1 MNEMEKREILSEVA
15 LGNVPADIVLKG
27 TLFNACTGEFIPGQS
42 IWIKG
47 DKIAYVG
54 PDHDASRDD
63 QTVVIDAGDRVLLP
77 GLIDAHT
84 HLGKYSPEELIRHLI
99 PTGVTTLVLETIE
112 PALFAG
118 KKGLDYFVR
127 GLEGQPIR
135 LYYTL
140 ASLGG
145 LIPSDEMVSP
155 KNEELRPFFEDPR
168 CQGVGEVYWGN
179 LLLKGGQGSRLRE
192 LTSLALE
199 FGKRVEGHGAG
210 ARGRKLQAY
219 TCFGIYSDHE
229 PTNDEEVLERL
240 RLGYWVMVR
249 EGSVRRELEGVKE
262 IFRRKIDFRRMVLTT
277 DSVDAGEFLAE
288 GHLDGAVRRAL
299 KLGIPPG
306 LVYQMVTLN
315 PAEHF
320 RIDHVVGSLAPGTKA
335 DILIIPS
342 PDEFFPQLVMCGGR
356 IIFQDGKA
364 LAQPKTFAFP
374 EAMFHMINV
383 EGYTFPSLPK
393 KGKVRVM
400 ELVTRLVTQ
409 EKIIDLEDPKE
420 SKDVMRIL
428 ALDRVRGGGAFMGL
442 LKGFGLQRG
451 AYGSTMMWDTVDMAV
466 AGCDPQSMKTVME
479 RLKELG
485 GGAVYAIGEEIVAEF
500 AAPFL
505 GMISLKSMDA
515 VRDENRKLEDS
526 LMKNGVPWEK
536 PALTFDTL
544 TTPAIPHV
552 RIRHEGYVRLKDR
565 AILPVEI

>member
-1 MNEMEKREILSEVA
+1 MNDMKKREMLSEVA
-15 LGNVPADIVLKG
+15 LGNIPADIVLNG

-47 DKIAYVG
+47 DRIAYVG
-54 PDHDASRDD
+54 PDHDPCRDER
-63 QTVVIDAGDRVLLP
+63 TVVIDAEDRVLLP

-84 HLGKYSPEELIRHLI
+84 HLSKYGLEEWIRHLI
-99 PTGVTTLVLETIE
+99 PRGVTTLVAETIE
-112 PALFAG
+112 LVLFTG
-118 KKGLDYFVR
+118 KRGLDYFAR

-140 ASLGG
+140 PSLGG
-145 LIPSDEMVSP
+145 LTASDEIMAP
-155 KNEELRPFFEDPR
+155 KNEELLPFFRDPR
-168 CQGVGEVYWGN
+168 CLGVGEIFWGN
-179 LLLKGGQGSRLRE
+179 ILLKGEKSSRVRG

-199 FGKRVEGHGAG
+199 LGKRVEGHGAG

-219 TCFGIYSDHE
+219 TCFGIFSDHE
-229 PTNDEEVLERL
+229 PINEDEVLERL

-249 EGSVRRELEGVKE
+249 EGSVRRELDGVKE

-299 KLGIPPG
+299 KFGIPPA

-315 PAEHF
+315 AAEHF
-320 RIDHVVGSLAPGTKA
+320 RIDHVIGSLSPGTAA

-342 PDEFFPQLVMCGGR
+342 PAEFSPQLVMCNGR
-356 IIFQDGKA
+356 IIFQDGKT
-364 LAQPKTFAFP
+364 LAQPNTFFFP
-374 EAMFHMINV
+374 EDMFHMVNV
-383 EGYTFPSLPK
+383 EGYTFPPLPN

-420 SKDVMRIL
+420 SEDVIKIF
-428 ALDRVRGGGAFMGL
+428 ALDRVGGGGAFMGF

-451 AYGSTMMWDTVDMAV
+451 AYGSTMMWDTIDMAV
-466 AGCDPQSMKTVME
+466 AGCDTRSMKTVME

-500 AAPFL
+500 AAPFC
-505 GMISLKSMDA
+505 GMISLKSMEA
-515 VRDENRKLEDS
+515 VRDENRKLEDC
-526 LMKNGVPWEK
+526 LMNNGVPWEK

-544 TTPAIPHV
+544 TTPAIPHM
-552 RIRHEGYVRLKDR
+552 RISHEGYVRLKDR
-565 AILPVEI
+565 EILPVEV